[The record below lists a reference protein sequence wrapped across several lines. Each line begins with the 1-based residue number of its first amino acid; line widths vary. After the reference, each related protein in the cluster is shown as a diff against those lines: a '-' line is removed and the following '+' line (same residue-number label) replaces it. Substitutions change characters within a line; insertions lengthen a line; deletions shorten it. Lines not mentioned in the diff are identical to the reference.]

1 METMKTKI
9 ERDGRQWSYTVTT
22 PDGQVAVREGG
33 FFKRE
38 SAAVQAKVA
47 MRDLESY
54 QPEAFDIAYCPKCGK
69 GFETDREKGRSHA
82 DALRRLG
89 QRWLKI
95 IHRMW
100 MDGKPYDAMLHNQN
114 QLRHG
119 FWVLQLK
126 AI

>member
-69 GFETDREKGRSHA
+69 GFETDFSVPDDVYCSACDYVVRTS
-82 DALRRLG
+82 D
-89 QRWLKI
+89 
-95 IHRMW
+95 
-100 MDGKPYDAMLHNQN
+100 
-114 QLRHG
+114 
-119 FWVLQLK
+119 
-126 AI
+126 